1 MSIYKERPAGPYCI
15 YLLIFPDWTLYV
27 GYCKVDPEKRW
38 RNGKN
43 YRHNPELLQAV
54 KDAGGWQNVRKK
66 ILIENVSYKLAMFF
80 EPHFIKAFDCQ
91 YPNGYNKDS
100 GGRRGYRHCQDTK
113 DKISAGLKRANLG
126 KPVYQID
133 SNTGDI
139 IATFPSIKA
148 ASEATGIN
156 EDSIWKVVH
165 GYRKKAGKFYWKF
178 VE

>member
-1 MSIYKERPAGPYCI
+1 MSAYLEKPTGPYCI

-27 GYCKVDPEKRW
+27 GYCKGDPEKRW
-38 RNGKN
+38 QNGKN
-43 YRHNPELLQAV
+43 YRNNPELLQAV

-100 GGRRGYRHCQDTK
+100 GGRRGYHRCQATK
-113 DKISAGLKRANLG
+113 DKIGTALG
-126 KPVYQID
+126 KAVYQID
-133 SNTGDI
+133 LETGDI
-139 IATFPSIKA
+139 IAAFPSMTA
-148 ASEATGIN
+148 ASEATGTN
-156 EDSIWKVVH
+156 RNSIWKVVH
-165 GYRKKAGKFYWKF
+165 GYRKKAGEFYWKF

>member
-1 MSIYKERPAGPYCI
+1 MSVYLEKPTGPYCI

-27 GYCKVDPEKRW
+27 GYCKGDPEKRW
-38 RNGKN
+38 QNGKN
-43 YRHNPELLQAV
+43 YRNNPELLQAV

-100 GGRRGYRHCQDTK
+100 GGRRGYHRCQATK
-113 DKISAGLKRANLG
+113 DKISTALG
-126 KPVYQID
+126 KAVYQID
-133 SNTGDI
+133 LETGDI
-139 IATFPSIKA
+139 IAAFPSMTA
-148 ASEATGIN
+148 ASKATGIN
-156 EDSIWKVVH
+156 ANSIWKVVH